1 MGLLLTGTVM
11 VFFVLIIDGNPKLQT
26 CAEMIIDMQRHLLS
40 GDRHNTQT
48 WNNSFSPVDFGQV
61 LP

>member
-1 MGLLLTGTVM
+1 MF
-11 VFFVLIIDGNPKLQT
+11 FFVLIIDGNPKLQT